1 MIGNDGFSQRIR
13 DASLQSKIPS
23 MSMKHYTKEGDF
35 HTLEWTDQH
44 GAAKCLQ
51 FCKKDIRKYLAAVF
65 LAK

>member
-13 DASLQSKIPS
+13 DASLQSNILS

-35 HTLEWTDQH
+35 HTLEWTDEDMV
-44 GAAKCLQ
+44 AKYLH
-51 FCKKDIRKYLAAVF
+51 FCKKDIREYLAAVF